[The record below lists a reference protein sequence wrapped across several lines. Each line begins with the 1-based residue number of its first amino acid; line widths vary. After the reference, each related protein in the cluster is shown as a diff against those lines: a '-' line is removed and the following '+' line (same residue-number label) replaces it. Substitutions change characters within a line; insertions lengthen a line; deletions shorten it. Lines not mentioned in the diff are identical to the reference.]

1 MSAFDADN
9 LQELVM
15 EVLKDYHNVPLV
27 GEGWD
32 ELEVVIYEWNES
44 AIAILSNE
52 LAASFSEAKGK
63 DLFAKR
69 QKIKRNLGI

>member
-52 LAASFSEAKGK
+52 LAASFSAQAEEVLTCVK
-63 DLFAKR
+63 DT
-69 QKIKRNLGI
+69 